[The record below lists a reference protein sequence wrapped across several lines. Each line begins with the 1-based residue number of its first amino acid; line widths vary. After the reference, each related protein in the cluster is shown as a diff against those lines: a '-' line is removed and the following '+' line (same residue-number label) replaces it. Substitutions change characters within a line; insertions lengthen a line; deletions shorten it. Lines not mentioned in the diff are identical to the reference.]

1 LGRKNGSKPTVLF
14 SGPKIVPTLRDF
26 LQRGHYWEG
35 INTNDPKLINSLY
48 PTLIDKYLDF
58 DKVKDYN
65 ALELEDYFRSASN
78 MEKFSHNK
86 ETESFAKAYLKEKHR
101 EMSAY

>member
-1 LGRKNGSKPTVLF
+1 MVTNQPYYF
-14 SGPKIVPTLRDF
+14 SGPCPYASGF
-26 LQRGHYWEG
+26 WQRGHYWEG
-35 INTNDPKLINSLY
+35 INTNDPKLINSPLY

-65 ALELEDYFRSASN
+65 ALELEDYFNRVRLI

-86 ETESFAKAYLKEKHR
+86 ETESFARLISKRNIGK
-101 EMSAY
+101 